1 VRLSDKTP
9 LQSSPGHGA
18 VPPPGAAER
27 RAPGV
32 RSPWGKLSPGL
43 AVLGALLVGACAVG
57 PNFKTPAPPSVSAYS
72 ARTPS
77 ATASVPAIAGGAE
90 QRVSA
95 GADLPGDWWTLF
107 HSQPLNDLIA
117 QALKA
122 NPDLKAAEAA
132 LRQAHETMLAQRGA
146 FFPSV
151 TASFSGTRFRQSGD
165 LAPTPANNASQYS
178 LFTPQVSVSYAP
190 DVFGLTR
197 RTVEGARAQEE
208 ASRFQMLAADLTLTT
223 NVANAAIQDA
233 AINAQ
238 IDATRRIVDIETK
251 MIEILRLQV
260 SKGYAGGLDLAAQ
273 ESQLAQA
280 KAALPPLL
288 KQSAQQHDLIA
299 VLTGRF
305 PVEAP
310 ETRFTLE
317 SLTLPADLPLSLPS
331 TLVTQRPDV
340 RQAEANLHAASAAI
354 GVAEAN
360 RLPSFLLT
368 GDAGSSALTLARVFH
383 AGTGFW
389 DLGAAVTA
397 PIFQGGTLLH
407 QERAAKAAYQQSAE
421 QYRGAVL
428 TAVQN
433 VADTLAAIEQDA
445 EGLKATAAAADAAK
459 TTLDLSER
467 QYRAGYASYL
477 SLLSAEQ
484 GYQQARIALV
494 QAQAARFSDTVAL
507 YQALGGGWWRRPN
520 LAGAELAK
528 DAHAN

>member
-1 VRLSDKTP
+1 VFVPDR
-9 LQSSPGHGA
+9 SS
-18 VPPPGAAER
+18 
-27 RAPGV
+27 
-32 RSPWGKLSPGL
+32 SLSPGL
-43 AVLGALLVGACAVG
+43 AVLAALLVSACAAG
-57 PNFKTPAPPSVSAYS
+57 PDFKTPAPPAVSAY
-72 ARTPS
+72 AAHPPL
-77 ATASVPAIAGGAE
+77 ATASVPGIAGGAA
-90 QRVSA
+90 QRIDG

-122 NPDLKAAEAA
+122 NPDLQAAQAA
-132 LRQAHETMLAQRGA
+132 LRQAHETTLAQRGA

-151 TASFSGTRFRQSGD
+151 TAGFSAARTRQSGD
-165 LAPTPANNASQYS
+165 IAPTPSNNAAQYN
-178 LFTPQVSVSYAP
+178 LFTPQLSISYAP

-197 RTVEGARAQEE
+197 RTVEGAKAQEE

-233 AINAQ
+233 SINAQ
-238 IDATRRIVDIETK
+238 IDATRQLIDINGK
-251 MIEILRLQV
+251 MIEVLRLQV

-280 KAALPPLL
+280 RAALPPLL

-305 PVEAP
+305 PVETP
-310 ETRFTLE
+310 ESRFTLE

-340 RQAEANLHAASAAI
+340 RQAQANLHAASAAV
-354 GVAEAN
+354 GVAAAN
-360 RLPSFLLT
+360 RLPNFQLT
-368 GDAGSSALTLARVFH
+368 GDVGSTSLAIDRVFH

-389 DLGAAVTA
+389 DLGAAVAT
-397 PIFQGGTLLH
+397 PIFQGGALMH
-407 QERAAKAAYQQSAE
+407 QERAAKAAYEQSTA
-421 QYRGAVL
+421 QYRSTLL

-445 EGLKATAAAADAAK
+445 EGLKAAAAAADAAK
-459 TTLDLSER
+459 TTLDLSQR
-467 QYRAGYASYL
+467 QYGAGYAGYL

-484 GYQQARIALV
+484 AYQQARIGLV
-494 QAQAARFSDTVAL
+494 QAQAARFADTVAL

-520 LAGAELAK
+520 LSEAGPARADLAK
-528 DAHAN
+528 DSNAN

>member
-1 VRLSDKTP
+1 ML
-9 LQSSPGHGA
+9 L
-18 VPPPGAAER
+18 
-27 RAPGV
+27 
-32 RSPWGKLSPGL
+32 L
-43 AVLGALLVGACAVG
+43 AACAVG
-57 PNFKTPAPPSVSAYS
+57 QNFKTPAPPSIGAYS
-72 ARTPS
+72 ARAPS
-77 ATASVPAIAGGAE
+77 ATASAPAIAGGVE
-90 QRVSA
+90 QRFAA
-95 GADLPGDWWTLF
+95 GTDLPGDWWTMF

-122 NPDLKAAEAA
+122 NPDLKAAQAA
-132 LRQAHETMLAQRGA
+132 LRQAHETTLAQRGA

-151 TASFSGTRFRQSGD
+151 TAGFSADRFRQSGD
-165 LAPTPANNASQYS
+165 LAPTPATNALQYS

-238 IDATRRIVDIETK
+238 IDATRQIVDIETK
-251 MIEILRLQV
+251 MIEVLRLQV
-260 SKGYAGGLDLAAQ
+260 SKGYASGLDLAAQ

-305 PVEAP
+305 PVETP
-310 ETRFTLE
+310 QTRFTLE

-340 RQAEANLHAASAAI
+340 RQAQANLHAASAQV

-360 RLPSFLLT
+360 RLPAFLLT
-368 GDAGSSALTLARVFH
+368 GDAGSSALTIQRVFRS
-383 AGTGFW
+383 GTGFW

-397 PIFQGGTLLH
+397 PIFQGGALLH

-421 QYRGAVL
+421 QYRSAVL

-445 EGLKATAAAADAAK
+445 EGLKAASAAADAAK

-477 SLLSAEQ
+477 SLLSAQQ
-484 GYQQARIALV
+484 GYQQARIALA

-507 YQALGGGWWRRPN
+507 YQALGGGWWRRP
-520 LAGAELAK
+520 ELAMAETAK
-528 DAHAN
+528 DTHAN

>member
-1 VRLSDKTP
+1 MRAGCE
-9 LQSSPGHGA
+9 SPSRNVSPA
-18 VPPPGAAER
+18 LAA
-27 RAPGV
+27 
-32 RSPWGKLSPGL
+32 L
-43 AVLGALLVGACAVG
+43 AALALGACAVG
-57 PNFKTPAPPSVSAYS
+57 PDFKTPAPPSVGAYA
-72 ARTPS
+72 ARAPS
-77 ATASVPAIAGGAE
+77 ATASVPGIAGGQA
-90 QRVSA
+90 QRFAA

-132 LRQAHETMLAQRGA
+132 LRQAHETALAQRGA

-151 TASFSGTRFRQSGD
+151 TAGFSATRFRQSGD
-165 LAPTPANNASQYS
+165 LAPTPATNALQYS

-197 RTVEGARAQEE
+197 RTVEGARAQEQ

-233 AINAQ
+233 SINAQ
-238 IDATRRIVDIETK
+238 IDATRQLIDINGK
-251 MIEILRLQV
+251 MIEVLRLQL
-260 SKGYAGGLDLAAQ
+260 SKGYASGLELAAQ

-310 ETRFTLE
+310 ERRFTLE

-331 TLVTQRPDV
+331 ALVTQRPDV

-360 RLPSFLLT
+360 RLPNFQLT
-368 GDAGSSALTLARVFH
+368 GDIGSSALTISRVFH
-383 AGTGFW
+383 SGTGFW

-397 PIFQGGTLLH
+397 PIFQGGALLH

-445 EGLKATAAAADAAK
+445 EGLKAAAAAADAAR

-484 GYQQARIALV
+484 AYQQARIGLV
-494 QAQAARFSDTVAL
+494 QAQAARFADTVAL
-507 YQALGGGWWRRPN
+507 YQALGGGWWRRPD
-520 LAGAELAK
+520 LAK
-528 DAHAN
+528 ADLARDIDAN

>member
-1 VRLSDKTP
+1 LPIAFLLS
-9 LQSSPGHGA
+9 
-18 VPPPGAAER
+18 
-27 RAPGV
+27 
-32 RSPWGKLSPGL
+32 
-43 AVLGALLVGACAVG
+43 ACAAG
-57 PNFKTPAPPSVSAYS
+57 PDFKTPAPPAVTTYA
-72 ARTPS
+72 ANPPAS
-77 ATASVPAIAGGAE
+77 ATAAVPGIAGGEA
-90 QRVSA
+90 QRFVG

-107 HSQPLNDLIA
+107 HSRPLNDLIA

-122 NPDLKAAEAA
+122 NPDLKAAQAA
-132 LRQAHETMLAQRGA
+132 LRQAHETTLAQRGA
-146 FFPSV
+146 FFPSL
-151 TASFSGTRFRQSGD
+151 TAGVSANRFRQSGA
-165 LAPTPANNASQYS
+165 LAPTPATNALQYS
-178 LFTPQVSVSYAP
+178 LFTPQVSVAYAP

-208 ASRFQMLAADLTLTT
+208 ASRFQMLATDLTLTT

-238 IDATRRIVDIETK
+238 IDATRRLIDINGK

-280 KAALPPLL
+280 KATLPPLL

-310 ETRFTLE
+310 ETRFTLD

-340 RQAEANLHAASAAI
+340 RQAQANLHAASAAI
-354 GVAEAN
+354 GVAEAS
-360 RLPSFLLT
+360 RLPNFQLT
-368 GDAGSSALTLARVFH
+368 GDAGSSALTIGRVFH
-383 AGTGFW
+383 SGTGFW
-389 DLGAAVTA
+389 DLGAAITT
-397 PIFQGGTLLH
+397 PIFQGGALLH

-421 QYRGAVL
+421 QYRSTVL

-445 EGLKATAAAADAAK
+445 EGLKAAAAAADAAK
-459 TTLDLSER
+459 ATLELSDR

-477 SLLSAEQ
+477 SRLSAEQ
-484 GYQQARIALV
+484 ADQQARIALV
-494 QAQAARFSDTVAL
+494 QAQAARFADTVVL
-507 YQALGGGWWRRPN
+507 YQALGGGWWRRPD
-520 LAGAELAK
+520 LK
-528 DAHAN
+528 DANAN

>member
-1 VRLSDKTP
+1 
-9 LQSSPGHGA
+9 
-18 VPPPGAAER
+18 
-27 RAPGV
+27 
-32 RSPWGKLSPGL
+32 
-43 AVLGALLVGACAVG
+43 LLVVLLAPLLIGGCAVG
-57 PNFKTPAPPSVSAYS
+57 PNFKTPAPPSVSAYV
-72 ARTPS
+72 AQPP
-77 ATASVPAIAGGAE
+77 APTAAVPGLAGGAS
-90 QRVSA
+90 QRFA
-95 GADLPGDWWTLF
+95 GGADLPGDWWTLF
-107 HSQPLNDLIA
+107 HSQPLNDLIL

-122 NPDLKAAEAA
+122 NPDLKAAQAA
-132 LRQAHETMLAQRGA
+132 LLQAHETALAQRGA

-151 TASFSGTRFRQSGD
+151 SASFAATRTRQSED
-165 LAPTPANNASQYS
+165 LAPTPSNNASLFS

-190 DVFGLTR
+190 DVFGLVR
-197 RTVEGARAQEE
+197 RSVEGARAQEQ
-208 ASRFQMLAADLTLTT
+208 ASRFQMVAADLTLTT

-233 AINAQ
+233 SINAQ
-238 IDATRRIVDIETK
+238 IDATRQLIDIDSK
-251 MIEILRLQV
+251 MLEILKLQV

-280 KAALPPLL
+280 KATLPPLL

-310 ETRFTLE
+310 ETQLTLE

-340 RQAEANLHAASAAI
+340 RQAQANLHAASAQI

-360 RLPSFLLT
+360 RLPNFQLT
-368 GDAGSSALTLARVFH
+368 GDAGSSALAISRVFRS
-383 AGTGFW
+383 GTGFW
-389 DLGAAVTA
+389 DLGAQVTA

-407 QERAAKAAYQQSAE
+407 QERAAKAAYQQSAQ
-421 QYRGAVL
+421 QYRSTVL

-445 EGLKATAAAADAAK
+445 EGLKATSAAADAAR

-467 QYRAGYASYL
+467 RYRAGYASYL

-484 GYQQARIALV
+484 AYQQARLGLV
-494 QAQAARFSDTVAL
+494 QAQAARYADTVAL
-507 YQALGGGWWRRPN
+507 YQALGGGWWRRP
-520 LAGAELAK
+520 ELAQTDFSR
-528 DAHAN
+528 DAHAH